1 MGKFVERM
9 IEEYWDGLNT
19 TYFLHGE
26 EPLPRVL
33 VDDIS
38 QCTLHKFGTN
48 AMGEKMY
55 YRVEH

>member
-1 MGKFVERM
+1 MGKFVNRK

-19 TYFLHGE
+19 TWFLHGD

-38 QCTLHKFGTN
+38 QCTFKQFGEN
-48 AMGEKMY
+48 AYGQKMY